1 MRNALKYGATA
12 EQILEVL
19 ELATPLSLHTLV
31 ESVPIVEEV
40 YTGKS

>member
-19 ELATPLSLHTLV
+19 EIATRLSIHTLNV
-31 ESVPIVEEV
+31 AAPIVQDV
-40 YTGKS
+40 YK

>member
-19 ELATPLSLHTLV
+19 EIATRLSLHTLN
-31 ESVPIVEEV
+31 EAAPIVQDV
-40 YTGKS
+40 YRS